1 MSRDDLLV
9 LEEVSFTY
17 EAARP
22 PVRALEG
29 LSFSVPAG
37 SIVAV
42 IGPSGCGKTTLL
54 HILAGLKVPTS
65 GRALVGGQE
74 ADRRREGTALIFQN
88 YGLLPWKTVWENV
101 ALGLRIR
108 RLARK
113 EIRERVDDALELL
126 GIDDERSRY
135 PAQLSGGQRQ
145 RVAIARAIAIK
156 PDLMLMD
163 EPFSALDALTR
174 ERLQDAFLA
183 LWKKLRFTA
192 VIVTHSI
199 EEAAYLGHKV
209 IVLSGK
215 PGRIMAEVE
224 NPFFGLSELRLSEGF
239 HRLSS
244 ELRELL
250 RDAGEPEV

>member
-17 EAARP
+17 EGARP

-126 GIDDERSRY
+126 GMDDERSRY
-135 PAQLSGGQRQ
+135 PAQLSGGQKQ

-250 RDAGEPEV
+250 RDAGEPEA